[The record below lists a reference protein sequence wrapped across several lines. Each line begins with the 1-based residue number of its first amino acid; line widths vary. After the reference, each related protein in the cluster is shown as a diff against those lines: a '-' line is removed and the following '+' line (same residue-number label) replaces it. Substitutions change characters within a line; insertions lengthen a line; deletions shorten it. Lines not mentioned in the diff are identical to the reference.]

1 MPGIDEPRHD
11 EPIGPDHQLAAPPKS
26 GSHWIVW
33 TLLVLAVV
41 AGVYIYMRNHK
52 EAQNSKAGSGA
63 AGGGGGGGRARMTGP
78 VPVTVA
84 TATKG
89 NIGVYLD
96 ALGTVTPV
104 YTTEITP
111 QAAGVITAVNYHEGQ
126 YVRKGDPLIEIDP
139 RPYEA
144 TLTQAEGALE
154 RDTNVLA
161 QAQMDLERYK
171 QAWAR
176 NGINKQ
182 LLDDQDKI
190 VLQDQG
196 TVKNDQGTVDYDK
209 VQLSYCHITSPISGK
224 AGLRLVDP
232 GNVVQAGS
240 TTPLVVVT
248 QMQPITVIFQIPE
261 DDLEQI
267 MPRLRNGALTVDAWD
282 RSETNKLATGK
293 LTTTNNQIDTATGT
307 LKMRATF
314 ENRND
319 VLFPNQFVNTK
330 LLVNTLN
337 GVTLIPTGAV
347 QHNGQVAFVYLI
359 DNGAAQVRNVKGS
372 VTDNGLIAVQGIN
385 PGDIVATSSFEK
397 LQAGSKITVS
407 KQPIATN
414 PSEGNTP

>member
-1 MPGIDEPRHD
+1 
-11 EPIGPDHQLAAPPKS
+11 
-26 GSHWIVW
+26 
-33 TLLVLAVV
+33 
-41 AGVYIYMRNHK
+41 
-52 EAQNSKAGSGA
+52 
-63 AGGGGGGGRARMTGP
+63 
-78 VPVTVA
+78 
-84 TATKG
+84 
-89 NIGVYLD
+89 VYLD

-293 LTTTNNQIDTATGT
+293 LTTTNNQIDTTTGT

>member
-1 MPGIDEPRHD
+1 VPGIDEPRHD

-26 GSHWIVW
+26 GSYWIVW

-63 AGGGGGGGRARMTGP
+63 AGGGGGRARMTGP

-196 TVKNDQGTVDYDK
+196 TVKNDLGTVDYDK

-293 LTTTNNQIDTATGT
+293 LTTTNNQIDTTTGT

>member
-1 MPGIDEPRHD
+1 
-11 EPIGPDHQLAAPPKS
+11 
-26 GSHWIVW
+26 
-33 TLLVLAVV
+33 VLAVV

-63 AGGGGGGGRARMTGP
+63 AGGGGGRARMTGP

-293 LTTTNNQIDTATGT
+293 LTTTNNQIDTTTGT

>member
-63 AGGGGGGGRARMTGP
+63 AGGGGGRARMTGP

-196 TVKNDQGTVDYDK
+196 TVKNDLGTVDYDK

-293 LTTTNNQIDTATGT
+293 LTTTNNQIDTTTGT

>member
-1 MPGIDEPRHD
+1 MPGIEEPRHD

-63 AGGGGGGGRARMTGP
+63 AGGGGGRARMTGP

-293 LTTTNNQIDTATGT
+293 LTTTNNQIDTTTGT

>member
-63 AGGGGGGGRARMTGP
+63 AGGGGGRARMTGP

-190 VLQDQG
+190 VFQDQG

-293 LTTTNNQIDTATGT
+293 LTTTNNQIDTTTGT

>member
-26 GSHWIVW
+26 GSYWIVW

-63 AGGGGGGGRARMTGP
+63 AGGGGGRARMTGP

-293 LTTTNNQIDTATGT
+293 LTTTNNQIDTTTGT

>member
-196 TVKNDQGTVDYDK
+196 TVKNDLGTVDYDK

-293 LTTTNNQIDTATGT
+293 LTTTNNQIDTTTGT

>member
-1 MPGIDEPRHD
+1 
-11 EPIGPDHQLAAPPKS
+11 
-26 GSHWIVW
+26 
-33 TLLVLAVV
+33 
-41 AGVYIYMRNHK
+41 
-52 EAQNSKAGSGA
+52 
-63 AGGGGGGGRARMTGP
+63 
-78 VPVTVA
+78 
-84 TATKG
+84 
-89 NIGVYLD
+89 
-96 ALGTVTPV
+96 
-104 YTTEITP
+104 
-111 QAAGVITAVNYHEGQ
+111 
-126 YVRKGDPLIEIDP
+126 
-139 RPYEA
+139 
-144 TLTQAEGALE
+144 
-154 RDTNVLA
+154 
-161 QAQMDLERYK
+161 
-171 QAWAR
+171 
-176 NGINKQ
+176 
-182 LLDDQDKI
+182 
-190 VLQDQG
+190 
-196 TVKNDQGTVDYDK
+196 
-209 VQLSYCHITSPISGK
+209 
-224 AGLRLVDP
+224 
-232 GNVVQAGS
+232 
-240 TTPLVVVT
+240 
-248 QMQPITVIFQIPE
+248 
-261 DDLEQI
+261 

-293 LTTTNNQIDTATGT
+293 LTTTNNQIDTTTGT

>member
-1 MPGIDEPRHD
+1 
-11 EPIGPDHQLAAPPKS
+11 
-26 GSHWIVW
+26 
-33 TLLVLAVV
+33 
-41 AGVYIYMRNHK
+41 
-52 EAQNSKAGSGA
+52 
-63 AGGGGGGGRARMTGP
+63 
-78 VPVTVA
+78 
-84 TATKG
+84 
-89 NIGVYLD
+89 
-96 ALGTVTPV
+96 
-104 YTTEITP
+104 
-111 QAAGVITAVNYHEGQ
+111 
-126 YVRKGDPLIEIDP
+126 
-139 RPYEA
+139 
-144 TLTQAEGALE
+144 
-154 RDTNVLA
+154 
-161 QAQMDLERYK
+161 
-171 QAWAR
+171 
-176 NGINKQ
+176 
-182 LLDDQDKI
+182 
-190 VLQDQG
+190 
-196 TVKNDQGTVDYDK
+196 VKNDQGTVDYDK

-293 LTTTNNQIDTATGT
+293 LTTTNNQIDTTTGT

>member
-11 EPIGPDHQLAAPPKS
+11 EPIGPDHQLDAPPRS
-26 GSHWIVW
+26 GSHWVVW

-41 AGVYIYMRNHK
+41 LGVYIYMRNHK
-52 EAQNSKAGSGA
+52 EAQSSKAGSGA
-63 AGGGGGGGRARMTGP
+63 AAGGGGRARMTGP

-104 YTTEITP
+104 YTAEITP

-144 TLTQAEGALE
+144 TLTQAEGSLE

-209 VQLSYCHITSPISGK
+209 VELSYCHITSPISGK

-248 QMQPITVIFQIPE
+248 QMQPITVIFPIPE

-293 LTTTNNQIDTATGT
+293 LTTTNNQIDTTTGT

-314 ENRND
+314 ENKND

-337 GVTLIPTGAV
+337 GVTLIPSGAL

>member
-1 MPGIDEPRHD
+1 VPGIDEPRHD

-293 LTTTNNQIDTATGT
+293 LTTTNNQIDTTTGT

>member
-1 MPGIDEPRHD
+1 VPGIEEPRHD

-63 AGGGGGGGRARMTGP
+63 AGGGGGRARMTGP

-196 TVKNDQGTVDYDK
+196 TVKNDLGTVDYDK

-293 LTTTNNQIDTATGT
+293 LTTTNNQIDTTTGT

>member
-1 MPGIDEPRHD
+1 VPGIDEPRHD

-63 AGGGGGGGRARMTGP
+63 AGGGGGRARMTGP

-196 TVKNDQGTVDYDK
+196 TVKNDQGPVDYDK

-293 LTTTNNQIDTATGT
+293 LTTTNNQIDTTTGT

>member
-1 MPGIDEPRHD
+1 VPGIEEPRHD

-63 AGGGGGGGRARMTGP
+63 AGGGGGRARMTGP

-293 LTTTNNQIDTATGT
+293 LTTTNNQIDTTTGT

>member
-1 MPGIDEPRHD
+1 MPGIEEPRHD

-26 GSHWIVW
+26 GSYWIVW

-63 AGGGGGGGRARMTGP
+63 AGGGGGRARMTGP

-293 LTTTNNQIDTATGT
+293 LTTTNNQIDTTTGT

-397 LQAGSKITVS
+397 MQAGSKITVS

>member
-26 GSHWIVW
+26 GSYWIVW

-63 AGGGGGGGRARMTGP
+63 AGGGGGRARMTGP

-196 TVKNDQGTVDYDK
+196 TVKNDLGTVDYDK

-293 LTTTNNQIDTATGT
+293 LTTTNNQIDTTTGT

>member
-1 MPGIDEPRHD
+1 MPGIEEPRHD

-63 AGGGGGGGRARMTGP
+63 AGGGGGRARMTGP

-196 TVKNDQGTVDYDK
+196 MVKNDLGTVDYDK

-293 LTTTNNQIDTATGT
+293 LTTTNNQIDTTTGT